1 MKRAVQEFAVRIGL
15 QAPEDISEEGLNYS
29 EDSGK
34 FFFISLGTVSQGSSS
49 IKILKRFFCY
59 EKKICLIQ
67 ILTVMG
73 QPCNIPAML
82 ILFCRSN

>member
-1 MKRAVQEFAVRIGL
+1 MARVIVEWHSVVERSMKRAVQEFAVRIGL

-49 IKILKRFFCY
+49 IKILQRFFVI
-59 EKKICLIQ
+59 KK
-67 ILTVMG
+67 
-73 QPCNIPAML
+73 NSA
-82 ILFCRSN
+82 LFKY